1 MACTG
6 QGTLGSH
13 TTSKLYGLQAL
24 QKPHNIPT
32 NYPHSTN
39 THYIQYAL

>member
-6 QGTLGSH
+6 QGTLGF
-13 TTSKLYGLQAL
+13 SKLYGLQAL